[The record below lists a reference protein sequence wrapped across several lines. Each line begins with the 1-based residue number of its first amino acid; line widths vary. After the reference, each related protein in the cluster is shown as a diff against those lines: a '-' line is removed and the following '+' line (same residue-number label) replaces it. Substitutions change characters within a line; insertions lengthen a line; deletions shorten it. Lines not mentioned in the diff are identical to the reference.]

1 MEGNDYDKLRALIA
15 QNAIAR
21 NLGVTPQ
28 AVNQW
33 FSKSTI
39 PARFVLRVCEV
50 VAWKVT
56 PHGLRPDLYPH
67 PEDGIPNLLRKSL
80 NPNSPHRADGIHAGD
95 KQ

>member
-39 PARFVLRVCEV
+39 PARFV
-50 VAWKVT
+50 
-56 PHGLRPDLYPH
+56 
-67 PEDGIPNLLRKSL
+67 
-80 NPNSPHRADGIHAGD
+80 
-95 KQ
+95 

>member
-1 MEGNDYDKLRALIA
+1 MKGNDYDALRELIA

-33 FSKSTI
+33 FSKRTI

-50 VAWKVT
+50 VEWKVT

-67 PEDGIPNLLRKSL
+67 PEDAIPDLLRRSHTVTNAAVMK
-80 NPNSPHRADGIHAGD
+80 NE
-95 KQ
+95 